1 MRGVCERAMAP
12 AFLQQGRQQWDVS
25 TAVAIE
31 QPFTW
36 ADLWPAEG
44 PFQDTNCYNA
54 LITTKK

>member
-1 MRGVCERAMAP
+1 MAP